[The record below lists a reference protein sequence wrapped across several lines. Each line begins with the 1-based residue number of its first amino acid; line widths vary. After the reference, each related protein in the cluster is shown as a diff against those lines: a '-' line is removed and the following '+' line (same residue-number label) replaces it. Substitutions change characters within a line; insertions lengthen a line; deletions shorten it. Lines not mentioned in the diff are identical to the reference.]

1 MFGAHRLTTT
11 RADGD
16 FRIDAPPAELASRRR
31 ALVDLPW
38 VWLRQVHGADVLVVA
53 DRADAVRVA
62 GRAGDALVTSAG
74 WPAAAMPGPQTRRT
88 PASAGSPALRENTST
103 RSATGRPC

>member
-38 VWLRQVHGADVLVVA
+38 VWLRQVHGADVLVV
-53 DRADAVRVA
+53 DGGWTA
-62 GRAGDALVTSAG
+62 G
-74 WPAAAMPGPQTRRT
+74 
-88 PASAGSPALRENTST
+88 
-103 RSATGRPC
+103 